1 MKGTIKVED
10 EVRMFEMAV
19 KAFEDY
25 CHERKL
31 GYMLQIDSYPLSV
44 SVYQSGEEMHGQLSM
59 EDEPQLPVPS
69 CSWIFIEGQPKIQT
83 SNGWTMDEK
92 TMNRLKNHAKKIVST
107 FLHQFFARAML
118 EGWEVKD

>member
-1 MKGTIKVED
+1 MEN
-10 EVRMFEMAV
+10 EVRIYEAAV

-31 GYMLQIDSYPLSV
+31 GYMLYVDSYPITI
-44 SVYQSGEEMHGQLSM
+44 SVYQSGEELHGQMSM
-59 EDEPQLPVPS
+59 EEETQPSRPVPS
-69 CSWIFIEGQPKIQT
+69 CSWVFMEGKPKMQA
-83 SNGWTMDEK
+83 SNEWTMDVK
-92 TMNRLKNHAKKIVST
+92 TMNRLQNLAQKIVIA

>member
-1 MKGTIKVED
+1 MEN
-10 EVRMFEMAV
+10 EVQIYEAAV

-31 GYMLQIDSYPLSV
+31 GYMLQVDSYPLSV
-44 SVYQSGEEMHGQLSM
+44 SVYQSGELHGQLSM
-59 EDEPQLPVPS
+59 EEDDQPQRPIPS
-69 CSWIFIEGQPKIQT
+69 CSWTFYEGQIICQT
-83 SNGWTMDEK
+83 KNDWMADEK
-92 TMNRLKNHAKKIVST
+92 TMNRLKNHAKKIVIA